1 MWAATKGGDVKKI
14 SDKMIRIKVPVG
26 LARFLSEGWQRG
38 KTPMSLPE
46 WRGRMLVLE
55 INKMAGQVKVLQRS
69 LTKKENVDGAEG
81 E

>member
-1 MWAATKGGDVKKI
+1 MSGMKTETV
-14 SDKMIRIKVPVG
+14 KMIRVKVPAS
-26 LARFLSEGWQRG
+26 LAKYLSQGWQRG

-55 INKMAGQVKVLQRS
+55 INKMAGQVEALQRS
-69 LTKKENVDGAEG
+69 LTKKENVDGSGG

>member
-1 MWAATKGGDVKKI
+1 MKTETV
-14 SDKMIRIKVPVG
+14 KMIRVKVPAS
-26 LARFLSEGWQRG
+26 LAKYLSEGWQRG

-55 INKMAGQVKVLQRS
+55 INKMAGQVEALQRS
-69 LTKKENVDGAEG
+69 LTKKENVDGSGG